1 MKFKPRQNA
10 FCLKLVL
17 TGDSGFAL
25 LSLQEAVFVFHYVN
39 SRPCYVQDMTLTEKS
54 KGRYCYFVDYEKTAV
69 QGKYI

>member
-17 TGDSGFAL
+17 IGDSGFAL
-25 LSLQEAVFVFHYVN
+25 LSFQEAVFVFHYVN

-54 KGRYCYFVDYEKTAV
+54 KGR
-69 QGKYI
+69 